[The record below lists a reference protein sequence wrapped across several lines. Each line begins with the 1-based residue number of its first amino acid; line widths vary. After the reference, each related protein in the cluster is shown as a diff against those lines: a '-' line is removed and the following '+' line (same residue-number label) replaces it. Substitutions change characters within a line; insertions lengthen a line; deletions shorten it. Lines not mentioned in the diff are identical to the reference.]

1 MPLPMSLKSRREYLV
16 RIKPRYLKASKEEK
30 SIMLDE
36 YSKVTGLVR
45 KYIIQILSA
54 KVSDKDKQNHV
65 RKKRK
70 SIYGVSVVIKLKKLW
85 QLMDYPCG
93 LRMKPMM
100 AEWIRKLK
108 SFGEIT
114 LSEEV
119 ENKLLKISAP
129 TIDRKLVKARK
140 EEHRKIFSTTK
151 PGTLLKNQI
160 PIRTSSWEET
170 QIGFCELDTVAH
182 CGSSMAGLFAFT
194 LNLVDILTGWDESE
208 TVLGKGE
215 KGIVSALKNIE
226 QRLPFPL
233 RGIDPDNGG
242 EFINYSMIEYCAENK
257 TSFTRG
263 RPYKKNDNAH
273 IEQKNWTHIRKIFG
287 YSRIED
293 EEIIKKMNELNRNE
307 IRLYKNFFQANVK
320 LIGSSD
326 FPVGKPPKPVSAP
339 TSTLPRMKDKKTY
352 VGGRDSVSTIMISEF
367 LSPSPSHA
375 CPSVYGIRGRVGVGG
390 DTVANRL
397 THKKVGRTYKVNKV
411 TTGTIKRGHLQIDLN
426 AREISWQE

>member
-1 MPLPMSLKSRREYLV
+1 MPPFMSLKSRREYLV
-16 RIKPRYLKASKEEK
+16 RIKPRYLKVSREEK

-54 KVSDKDKQNHV
+54 KVSEEDKKNHI

-70 SIYGVSVVIKLKKLW
+70 PVYDVFVIIKLKKLW

-93 LRMKPMM
+93 LRMKSMM
-100 AEWIRKLK
+100 REWIRKLK
-108 SFGEIT
+108 SFGEII

-119 ENKLLKISAP
+119 ENKLLKISSS
-129 TIDRKLVKARK
+129 TIDRKLVKAK
-140 EEHRKIFSTTK
+140 TEEHRKTFSTTK

-194 LNLVDILTGWDESE
+194 LNITDILTGWDEEE

-215 KGIVSALKNIE
+215 KGIVSALKNIK

-233 RGIDPDNGG
+233 QGIDPDNGG
-242 EFINYSMIEYCAENK
+242 EFINYSMIEYCLENK

-273 IEQKNWTHIRKIFG
+273 IEQKNWTHVRKIFG

-320 LIGSSD
+320 LVEKKR
-326 FPVGKPPKPVSAP
+326 VGKNKE
-339 TSTLPRMKDKKTY
+339 K
-352 VGGRDSVSTIMISEF
+352 I
-367 LSPSPSHA
+367 
-375 CPSVYGIRGRVGVGG
+375 
-390 DTVANRL
+390 
-397 THKKVGRTYKVNKV
+397 KKVHDEAKTPYQRVLDCDQVDEENKIKLREV
-411 TTGTIKRGHLQIDLN
+411 YEKLNPAEIKRNLDNKLKVINKLILEQLKKN
-426 AREISWQE
+426 RSLEKSPNP

>member
-1 MPLPMSLKSRREYLV
+1 MSLKSRREYLV
-16 RIKPRYLKASKEEK
+16 QIKPRYLKASKEEK

-36 YSKVTGLVR
+36 YTKVTGLVR

-54 KVSDKDKQNHV
+54 KVSDKDKKNHV
-65 RKKRK
+65 RKRRK
-70 SIYGVSVVIKLKKLW
+70 ATYDVFVVIKLKKLW

-119 ENKLLKISAP
+119 ENKLLKISAS
-129 TIDRKLVKARK
+129 TIDRKLVKARV
-140 EEHRKIFSTTK
+140 EEHRKTFSTTK

-170 QIGFCELDTVAH
+170 KIGFCELDTVAH
-182 CGSSMAGLFAFT
+182 CGSSTAGLFAYT
-194 LNLVDILTGWDESE
+194 LNLTDILTGWDESE

-215 KGIVSALKNIE
+215 KGIVSALKNIR

-233 RGIDPDNGG
+233 LGIDPDNGG

-257 TSFTRG
+257 TGFTRG

-273 IEQKNWTHIRKIFG
+273 IEQKNWTHVRKVFG

-320 LIGSSD
+320 L
-326 FPVGKPPKPVSAP
+326 V
-339 TSTLPRMKDKKTY
+339 DKKRI
-352 VGGRDSVSTIMISEF
+352 GKNKEKI
-367 LSPSPSHA
+367 
-375 CPSVYGIRGRVGVGG
+375 
-390 DTVANRL
+390 
-397 THKKVGRTYKVNKV
+397 KKVHDEAKTPYQRVVDCSQVNKENK
-411 TTGTIKRGHLQIDLN
+411 TKLRETYEKLNPAELKRNIDNKIKTINKLILEQLKKN
-426 AREISWQE
+426 SSPEKSPNL

>member
-1 MPLPMSLKSRREYLV
+1 MSIKSRQEYLA
-16 RIKPRYLKASKEEK
+16 RIRPRYLKASKEKK
-30 SIMLDE
+30 SVILNE
-36 YSKVTGLVR
+36 YCEATGLVR
-45 KYIIQILSA
+45 KYVIRILSA
-54 KVSDKDKQNHV
+54 KVSDKDKKDHV

-70 SIYGVSVVIKLKKLW
+70 PVYDTFVVIKLKELW
-85 QLMDYPCG
+85 KLMDYPCG
-93 LRMKPMM
+93 LRMKPMLS
-100 AEWIRKLK
+100 EWIRKLK
-108 SFGEIT
+108 SFGEII

-119 ENKLLKISAP
+119 ENKLLKISAS
-129 TIDRKLVKARK
+129 TIDRKLVKART
-140 EEHRKIFSTTK
+140 EEHRKTFSTTK
-151 PGTLLKNQI
+151 PGSLLKSQI

-182 CGSSMAGLFAFT
+182 CGSSTAGLFAYT

-257 TSFTRG
+257 TGFTRG

-273 IEQKNWTHIRKIFG
+273 IEQKNWTHVRKTFG

-320 LIGSSD
+320 LAKKER
-326 FPVGKPPKPVSAP
+326 VGKNKE
-339 TSTLPRMKDKKTY
+339 K
-352 VGGRDSVSTIMISEF
+352 I
-367 LSPSPSHA
+367 
-375 CPSVYGIRGRVGVGG
+375 
-390 DTVANRL
+390 
-397 THKKVGRTYKVNKV
+397 KKVHDEAKTPYQRVLDCNQVGEENKIKLREVYEKLALLPNVWVN
-411 TTGTIKRGHLQIDLN
+411 
-426 AREISWQE
+426 

>member
-320 LIGSSD
+320 LIEKKRI
-326 FPVGKPPKPVSAP
+326 GKNKE
-339 TSTLPRMKDKKTY
+339 K
-352 VGGRDSVSTIMISEF
+352 I
-367 LSPSPSHA
+367 
-375 CPSVYGIRGRVGVGG
+375 
-390 DTVANRL
+390 
-397 THKKVGRTYKVNKV
+397 KKVHDEAKTPYQRVLDCDHVDEEKKIKLREAYEKLNPAE
-411 TTGTIKRGHLQIDLN
+411 IKRNLDNKLKVINKLILEQLKKN
-426 AREISWQE
+426 RPSEKSL